1 MPGGNPEQPVK
12 TDAPTVRSIGLDT
25 LARKFNEG
33 APKVPSYEFG
43 GGRRKFY
50 QEPLPEPEP
59 EP

>member
-12 TDAPTVRSIGLDT
+12 TDAPTVRTIDAKT

-33 APKVPSYEFG
+33 AAKNPSYEFG

-50 QEPLPEPEP
+50 QERDQENEQ
-59 EP
+59 